1 MRRAEG
7 ERGGERGEEGEGGGE
22 GERGGR
28 GGSILSSTSSSTRE
42 EIYDYILE
50 FRSVEMYAEEI
61 HAIMGDMQSL
71 KRRREPPAGV
81 EEVPFVISGSEIGEG
96 IGEGDE
102 RLVEFRA

>member
-1 MRRAEG
+1 MPTLKESEEG
-7 ERGGERGEEGEGGGE
+7 GGGKGRGEGGGRRGRRGRGE
-22 GERGGR
+22 GRGGR

-50 FRSVEMYAEEI
+50 FRSVEMYTEEI

-81 EEVPFVISGSEIGEG
+81 EEVPFVVSGSEIGEG
-96 IGEGDE
+96 IG
-102 RLVEFRA
+102 